1 MVQSNLNGE
10 FFKKKCHS
18 LFYIYL
24 IGSYLT
30 WKIYRTDNYANS
42 FARSPLSL
50 GDLFWSQLSWQF
62 VFVPSNHLCCTKPR
76 LLICS
81 TLYLLECT
89 RQIIDSQNFW
99 GNEVYYENDWVGIG
113 EGKKV
118 SITYLSLLK
127 HKQNSDIKK

>member
-1 MVQSNLNGE
+1 MVNSLKKMSQFFYLLNWIDRS
-10 FFKKKCHS
+10 H
-18 LFYIYL
+18 
-24 IGSYLT
+24 LT
-30 WKIYRTDNYANS
+30 WKIYRTDNYANNS
-42 FARSPLSL
+42 FARSPSLSL